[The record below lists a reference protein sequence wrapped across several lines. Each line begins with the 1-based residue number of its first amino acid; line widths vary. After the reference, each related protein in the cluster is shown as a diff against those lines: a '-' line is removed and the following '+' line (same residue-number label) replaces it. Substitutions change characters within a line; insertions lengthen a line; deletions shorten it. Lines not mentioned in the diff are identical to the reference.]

1 MRLIVLA
8 HVLIFYSYMAIAQ
21 LPNLDNKPPTID
33 DIPNYGPIAENSG
46 LHSITLTGIG
56 PGAPNEKQQV
66 SIVAS
71 SDNEILIP
79 NITVEYEQ
87 GETAILSFT
96 LGLNANG
103 DAKITV
109 TLDDGQWWRNLTEK
123 SFDVNVF
130 AVNSQPTFQLSTDFI
145 SIDDNPGRVEIANFA
160 VNIDDGDPEERQKLK
175 FVTKVLS
182 TTGELAFR
190 SNPEINKKNGD
201 LKFECEPNRYG
212 EALVSVV
219 LEDDGGTKNGGID
232 KSEVSTFTIKVGLV
246 NNPPTL
252 DDIADPL
259 ILLEDAGEQDVELS
273 GISDGGDGES
283 QELTLSAT
291 SDNMDLIPDILI
303 EYDQGATIAQLK
315 FVTSSNSFG
324 NANITVTVD
333 DGQSINNKISKQFFV
348 VVNPVADTPE
358 VTDAVLQGSKQTSSG
373 LVISRNPIDGDEVT
387 HFKISNIRFGKLFHH
402 DGVTEIEDNTFIT
415 YAEGNSGLKYTIED
429 PGVEAG
435 IFDIQAATGPDDSR
449 LGGEIISAYILL
461 DNEAPSIISRPDS
474 IVEISVSYVY
484 NVVAEDPDESDV
496 LTFDVTIPPEI
507 QSWLKVIENSEGS
520 VSIIG
525 TPPQYSEGTFE
536 IIIRVED
543 QFSAFDEQSF
553 NLTVREKNKEP
564 EILTFSIE
572 IDEDETF
579 YFSKDQFTSKFLDAD
594 GDSLYSVKAA
604 YLPEFG
610 TLKFNGT
617 PVGTDTEIKV
627 NEIENLAYIPDQDY
641 FGLDVFDWNAS
652 DGKDFAIVP
661 KRVSVFITSVNDPP
675 EIVDFEE
682 SGLVFE
688 YGDESITVT
697 NTAVVR
703 DADGDRLTK
712 ALVSISQNFVMG
724 EDSLYYDRIEELN
737 FDWQDSI
744 GVLTISGI
752 STVDIYQEA
761 IRSLKYVNLK
771 RLSPTGSGREIEI
784 VLYDLDTI
792 SIPYAR
798 QISFEDNFV
807 ELEIPNAFT
816 PNGDDT
822 NESWGIKN
830 IDIYGSYEIS
840 VYSRSGL
847 RVFESTLREKEWDG
861 KYEGNLVPAGNYYYV
876 ISIDKFKKTYTGTVL
891 VLR

>member
-259 ILLEDAGEQDVELS
+259 IMLEDAGEQDVELS

-283 QELTLSAT
+283 QELTLSAI

-682 SGLVFE
+682 DGLVFE